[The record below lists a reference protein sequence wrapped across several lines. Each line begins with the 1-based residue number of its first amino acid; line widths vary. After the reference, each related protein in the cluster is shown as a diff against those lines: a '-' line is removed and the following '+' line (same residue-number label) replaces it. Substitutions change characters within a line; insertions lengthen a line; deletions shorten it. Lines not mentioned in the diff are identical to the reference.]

1 MPIDVAF
8 DFRTD
13 AGGKDPDSHSPTLR
27 RYHQLLWS
35 KPLPSGAPFDLS
47 VSTPRVY
54 LHHRSSLGEFSLTS
68 DSVMQTFTRWQSMKH
83 MTKQLPEEEN
93 EEFQKITYTIGGMMV
108 FPGNRIERFQTLNM
122 ARGFTQAISDRFD
135 LTVECIRRHYVNQE
149 SPLTSTLS
157 RYSAFF
163 ALFDDFREYVKFF
176 LLDDIVTNG
185 TEVKSFMQFD
195 DFRPPYIPQH
205 LSEYQEYRQRSIDF
219 VEARNQRIV
228 MLSL

>member
-1 MPIDVAF
+1 
-8 DFRTD
+8 
-13 AGGKDPDSHSPTLR
+13 
-27 RYHQLLWS
+27 
-35 KPLPSGAPFDLS
+35 
-47 VSTPRVY
+47 
-54 LHHRSSLGEFSLTS
+54 
-68 DSVMQTFTRWQSMKH
+68 

-185 TEVKSFMQFD
+185 TEVKFFMQFD

-219 VEARNQRIV
+219 VEARNQRIE